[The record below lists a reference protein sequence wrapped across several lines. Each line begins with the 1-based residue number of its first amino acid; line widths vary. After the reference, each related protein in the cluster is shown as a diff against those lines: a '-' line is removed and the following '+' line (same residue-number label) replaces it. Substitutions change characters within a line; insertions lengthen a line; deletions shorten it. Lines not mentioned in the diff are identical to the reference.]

1 MRKIAGVLSLALSAA
16 AGFCDVVYDYQ
27 NQGAVFDGT
36 NRVNIALSDSG
47 IHFMMTVASTGGEL
61 NSNIGGLGVGDDQL
75 DGTSEAIT
83 ISFST
88 AIDLVSIDFGA
99 VGTTI
104 SDGVQLT
111 VGTETPRNLYTG
123 IPGFNGTSKVYAPAS
138 VIRLGAGETLV
149 LTGSSGTSSFDLERI
164 TVAAVPEPATG
175 GLLLL
180 GSLMALMV
188 RRASRT

>member
-1 MRKIAGVLSLALSAA
+1 MRKIAGVLTLVLSAA
-16 AGFCDVVYDYQ
+16 AGFCEVVYDYQ

-36 NRVNIALSDSG
+36 NRVHVALSDSG
-47 IHFMMTVASTGGEL
+47 INFMMTVAGTGGEL

-83 ISFST
+83 VSFST
-88 AIDLVSIDFGA
+88 AVDFVSIDFGA

-111 VGTETPRNLYTG
+111 VGTESPRNLYTG
-123 IPGFNGTSKVYAPAS
+123 IPGFNGTSKVYTPAS
-138 VIRLGAGETLV
+138 VIRLGAGETIV

-164 TVAAVPEPATG
+164 TVMAVPEPATG

-188 RRASRT
+188 RRASRA

>member
-1 MRKIAGVLSLALSAA
+1 MKKIAGVLTLVLSAA
-16 AGFCDVVYDYQ
+16 AGFCEVVYDYQ

-36 NRVNIALSDSG
+36 NRAQVALSDSG
-47 IHFMMTVASTGGEL
+47 INFMMTVAGTGGEL

-75 DGTSEAIT
+75 DGISEAIT

-88 AIDLVSIDFGA
+88 AVDLVSIDFGA

-111 VGTETPRNLYTG
+111 VGAESPRNLYTG
-123 IPGFNGTSKVYAPAS
+123 IPGFNGTSRVYTPAS
-138 VIRLGAGETLV
+138 VIRLGAGEPLV

-164 TVAAVPEPATG
+164 TVMAVPEPATA
-175 GLLLL
+175 GLLVL

-188 RRASRT
+188 RRASRA